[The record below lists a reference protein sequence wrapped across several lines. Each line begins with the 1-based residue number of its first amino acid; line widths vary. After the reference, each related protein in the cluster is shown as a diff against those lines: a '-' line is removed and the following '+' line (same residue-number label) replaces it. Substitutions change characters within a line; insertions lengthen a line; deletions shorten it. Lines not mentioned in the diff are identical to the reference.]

1 MSAPASSILSKKA
14 WASSF
19 VALFL
24 FGSITACAE
33 KPAPTKAASAGDTTT
48 SKSAENHPGDEPV
61 NTNLS
66 AKDFDPAGISVLVE
80 GKDYTK
86 VAEPQPVQ
94 IAGKSEVIEFFWY
107 GCPHCYKAETAVK
120 AWQQSKA
127 KDVNF
132 TRLPAQWAPAMV
144 QHQKLAL
151 SLQTLNKSD
160 EIDPKV
166 FKAIQEE
173 GRGLD
178 NAEKISAF
186 MVDNGIDKSTWE
198 QTFNSFNTNTEVAKA
213 DALFKAYKLDG
224 VPAFVVNGKYLVKGT
239 NARSLQV
246 VNKLI
251 EQDRSKK

>member
-1 MSAPASSILSKKA
+1 MSSSSRFKKICI
-14 WASSF
+14 SSLTS
-19 VALFL
+19 VMLLGAL
-24 FGSITACAE
+24 TACAE
-33 KPAPTKAASAGDTTT
+33 KPAPAKAAPIKTAD
-48 SKSAENHPGDEPV
+48 NHGEAEPV
-61 NTNLS
+61 NTNLT
-66 AKDFDPAGISVLVE
+66 AKDFDPAGIATLVE

-86 VAEPQPVQ
+86 VAAPQPVQ
-94 IAGKSEVIEFFWY
+94 IAGKPEVIEFFWY
-107 GCPHCYKAETAVK
+107 GCPHCYKVEPAVK
-120 AWQQSKA
+120 AWLPTKA
-127 KDVNF
+127 KDANF
-132 TRLPAQWAPAMV
+132 IRLPAQWAPAMV

-224 VPAFVVNGKYLVKGT
+224 VPAFVDKGKYLVKGT
-239 NARSLQV
+239 KARSLQV

-251 EQDRSKK
+251 EQDKGKK